1 MIKIYTLIEDIAIPN
16 KILKRQK
23 ILTNPKLET
32 VHKDLFSVIL
42 DMHSSLQGID
52 RIDGIVF
59 PLLQLRSPNLLV
71 PDVQHNER
79 LSHYVRVIEKLIDQS
94 LKTTKK
100 ELSAM
105 NSFMSIFDKKVENLI
120 LDLKKRSFQLQQEIS
135 MAEAEAEAAAEA
147 KAETDQNTDDGEE
160 EASRDDEELKANTP
174 SMAAAKAPTGAAEQK
189 SAIPEP
195 EVDRDTADHKP
206 TEEDEEESFGAVSD
220 DDQALDDEGY
230 QGNDMAYKSVEIDD
244 GLMRAEL
251 LQLRAAIWRIQE
263 NVFNQYDFGLV
274 YLDCTKFKKRILTHC
289 QDLIDHLESHIRADF
304 TQK

>member
-1 MIKIYTLIEDIAIPN
+1 MFEHFEEAVRSYTQFLLSFMLRDLEIKETKIIEEVSHNPWIRLGLSAEVLAPARGLNIINDIELIPLKLKPMIKIYTLIEDIAIPN

-23 ILTNPKLET
+23 ILTSPKLET

-105 NSFMSIFDKKVENLI
+105 NSFMGIFDKKVENLI

-147 KAETDQNTDDGEE
+147 KAETDPNTDDGEE
-160 EASRDDEELKANTP
+160 EASQDEEEQKANTL
-174 SMAAAKAPTGAAEQK
+174 SMTATKAPAGAAEQRP
-189 SAIPEP
+189 AISEP
-195 EVDRDTADHKP
+195 GADGDAADHKP

-220 DDQALDDEGY
+220 DD
-230 QGNDMAYKSVEIDD
+230 
-244 GLMRAEL
+244 
-251 LQLRAAIWRIQE
+251 
-263 NVFNQYDFGLV
+263 
-274 YLDCTKFKKRILTHC
+274 
-289 QDLIDHLESHIRADF
+289 
-304 TQK
+304 